1 MNFFFDANMN
11 RRYARMLSSLHEGE
25 HHIIHITEH
34 KNFAHNNVFSTNGTL
49 IGNSTKDIEWID
61 TLGRSGIE
69 WKIISGEADIIDTAQ
84 ERAALIASRLT
95 FFSMDHNWNRLK
107 AADQAWKLVR
117 IWEQLAESA
126 RTAEPTL
133 YRVHMGS
140 RQSIEVVRGGMRARG
155 GRFRS

>member
-25 HHIIHITEH
+25 HDIIHITEH
-34 KNFAHNNVFSTNGTL
+34 QAFIRNNVFSPGGTL
-49 IGNSTKDIEWID
+49 IGNNTKDVEWIG

-84 ERAALIASRLT
+84 ERAALIESRLT
-95 FFSMDHNWNRLK
+95 FFSMDHNWNRLR
-107 AADQAWKLVR
+107 AADQAWKLAR
-117 IWEQLAESA
+117 IWEQLVEAA

-133 YRVHMGS
+133 YRVHMGN
-140 RQSIEVVRGGMRARG
+140 RQRIEVIRGGMRARG
-155 GRFRS
+155 GRFRG